1 MYEMC
6 VGPETET
13 GALVWHVMERHQ
25 GNSLC
30 GVDMAGLPAVGRSAG
45 TETDRHCL
53 PCMTRFQECLDNTG
67 SRQAR

>member
-25 GNSLC
+25 SSSLC
-30 GVDMAGLPAVGRSAG
+30 GVDISGDARAAG

-53 PCMTRFQECLDNTG
+53 PCMARFQEYLDTG
-67 SRQAR
+67 SGVQSR

>member
-6 VGPETET
+6 VGPETKT
-13 GALVWHVMERHQ
+13 GAPVWHVVERHR

-30 GVDMAGLPAVGRSAG
+30 GADLSGAPRSAG

-53 PCMTRFQECLDNTG
+53 PCMARFQECLEASNG
-67 SRQAR
+67 GRVN